1 MKLAEQ
7 KYLKNIKQ
15 LENSKMEL
23 LQKIKYSNSEIS
35 RRDKQL
41 IQNNMG
47 IKFYNFN
54 FLIAIIE
61 DDSEDVEDC

>member
-1 MKLAEQ
+1 
-7 KYLKNIKQ
+7 
-15 LENSKMEL
+15 MEL